1 MENEGSM
8 GTSLEINLLAV
19 AAVTI
24 LAGVLAVALAILSIG
39 LLRRSL
45 RRLTAMVTELRRHP
59 LIGALPAEP
68 DPLLGALAQ
77 ELNGLVT
84 DLRGR
89 VEETRKRSLD
99 FECLASGPP
108 DLALIG
114 TDADWGVVFFSRGA
128 VALAGWPAEEI
139 AGKHV
144 EALFE
149 PGEWERILPKLA
161 RRSLRDAGISES
173 LQMLR
178 KDGRSFPAQ
187 VSIAGL
193 PGDGEGMLIAARDL
207 TAEREL
213 EARLR
218 ESEDRHRRLVEG
230 MGDGVFI
237 LQEDRVVYA
246 NPALARLLGG
256 GREALEG
263 APLRRIVHSH
273 DLLRVLELV
282 RRAQAGSEPAGEI
295 GCLLASAG
303 PAPVEVRL
311 AWAQADFQGR
321 RALVGTITDVTRR
334 AGAERALAQSEARL
348 QATLNSA
355 GDGILVLEEGGRGL
369 EVALVNRAFCELVGM
384 PREGLLGRPQPE
396 LARLLRE
403 RGADPAAIERVL
415 ADAGAGR
422 EARAEG
428 LELARPR
435 RAVLDLVAGPV
446 RSAAG
451 QALGVILTARDVT
464 GRVDGEREVRRNL
477 DDLARAKIDL
487 EAACRDLSSAK
498 KKLAERN
505 DQLVKMNAELKS
517 LDDMKSSLLANVS
530 HELHTPLV
538 SIKGY
543 TEMILKRRLG
553 PLTPEQERGLGVA
566 QKNIDRLI
574 EMIDNLLSF
583 SRIEKG
589 ETQLRLEDVPL
600 WQVVDESIEMVA
612 ERIRR
617 KNLSVTTQ
625 YETDELVVRGD
636 RVKIGQVLVNLL
648 TNAIKF
654 NREGGRVTLAARKGD
669 RGFLEVDVT
678 DTGVGIP
685 PGALE
690 KIFERFYQVDASSR
704 RRYEGTG
711 IGLSIVR
718 DILRLHGC
726 SIGVRSEVG
735 QGTVFTFT
743 LPLARD
749 QHLSTSRPRSGRAR
763 SET

>member
-1 MENEGSM
+1 M
-8 GTSLEINLLAV
+8 GTFLEGNLLAL
-19 AAVTI
+19 AGVTI

-45 RRLTAMVTELRRHP
+45 RRLTAMVAELRRHP
-59 LIGALPAEP
+59 LVGSLPAEP
-68 DPLLGALAQ
+68 EPLLDALAQ
-77 ELNGLVT
+77 ELNDLIT

-89 VEETRKRSLD
+89 LQETRQRSLD
-99 FECLASGPP
+99 LECLASGPP

-114 TDADWGVVFFSRGA
+114 TDADWGVGFFSRGA
-128 VALAGWPAEEI
+128 VALTGWPAEEI
-139 AGKHV
+139 AGRHV
-144 EALFE
+144 EALFD

-161 RRSLRDAGISES
+161 RRSLRDVGISES
-173 LQMLR
+173 LKMR
-178 KDGRSFPAQ
+178 RRDGSSFPAQ

-193 PGDGEGMLIAARDL
+193 PGEGGGMLLAARDL
-207 TAEREL
+207 TGERDL

-230 MGDGVFI
+230 MGDGVF
-237 LQEDRVVYA
+237 LVQEDRLVYA
-246 NPALARLLGG
+246 NPALARMLGV
-256 GREALEG
+256 GREGLQG
-263 APLRRIVHSH
+263 APLKRIIHPH
-273 DLLRVLELV
+273 DLLRVLEIM
-282 RRAQAGSEPAGEI
+282 RRAQSGSEPAGEV
-295 GCLLASAG
+295 GCLLAPTG
-303 PAPVEVRL
+303 PAQVEVRL
-311 AWAQADFQGR
+311 AWARTDFKGG
-321 RALVGTITDVTRR
+321 RALVGTVTDVTRR
-334 AGAERALAQSEARL
+334 ARAERALAQSEARL

-369 EVALVNRAFCELVGM
+369 EVTLANHAFCELVGL
-384 PREGLLGRPQPE
+384 PRDGLLGRLEAE
-396 LARLLRE
+396 LADLLKE
-403 RGADPAAIERVL
+403 RCADPGAIGPLL
-415 ADAGAGR
+415 ADAGAR
-422 EARAEG
+422 RAARAEG
-428 LELARPR
+428 LALARPR
-435 RAVLDLVAGPV
+435 RALLDLLAGPV
-446 RSAAG
+446 LSSAG
-451 QALGVILTARDVT
+451 DVLGVIFTARDVT
-464 GRVDGEREVRRNL
+464 RRVDGERQVRRSL
-477 DDLARAKIDL
+477 DDQGRAKAEL
-487 EAACRDLSSAK
+487 ETACRDLASAQK
-498 KKLAERN
+498 DLAERN
-505 DQLVKMNAELKS
+505 DQLVRLNTELKS

-600 WQVVDESIEMVA
+600 WQVVDETIEMVA

-617 KNLSVTTQ
+617 RNLSVTTQ

-636 RVKIGQVLVNLL
+636 RVKVGQVLVNLL
-648 TNAIKF
+648 TNAVKF
-654 NREGGRVTLAARKGD
+654 NREGGRITLTARKGA
-669 RGFLEVDVT
+669 RGFLEVDVA
-678 DTGVGIP
+678 DTGIGIP
-685 PGALE
+685 NDALE
-690 KIFERFYQVDASSR
+690 KIFERFYQVDASPR

-711 IGLSIVR
+711 IGLAIVR

-726 SIGVRSEVG
+726 SIGVKSEVG

-749 QHLSTSRPRSGRAR
+749 QQLSTSRPRAGRGR
-763 SET
+763 SEN